1 MAVPLS
7 SPPSLETT
15 CAACS
20 FFRWREALSLVLP
33 QVIVFAPL
41 FALYRERRTTVRVN
55 FKFLHITPSDPHK
68 TSNNGF
74 RITLCP
80 PLQNLLR
87 IKILIQNLCLS
98 PYLLYG
104 CETYFSELAKKAVYS
119 SIFKDKTSDVF
130 TSKLLLCPCG
140 AISALATRSSLKIG
154 KYRFYRTRNQRVKYQ
169 LMKVRR
175 RVLRQ
180 M

>member
-41 FALYRERRTTVRVN
+41 FALYRERRTTVRV
-55 FKFLHITPSDPHK
+55 LSSSISLLRIRTRPP
-68 TSNNGF
+68 GF

-80 PLQNLLR
+80 PLLR
-87 IKILIQNLCLS
+87 IKILILNLCLS

-104 CETYFSELAKKAVYS
+104 CETDFSEIEFLAKKAVYS
-119 SIFKDKTSDVF
+119 SVFKGKTSEVF
-130 TSKLLLCPCG
+130 TSKLLSCG
-140 AISALATRSSLKIG
+140 RAHKKRDSLNSWLTNLA
-154 KYRFYRTRNQRVKYQ
+154 
-169 LMKVRR
+169 
-175 RVLRQ
+175 
-180 M
+180 

>member
-1 MAVPLS
+1 MDLRMAVPLS

-55 FKFLHITPSDPHK
+55 LKFLHITPSDPHK

-87 IKILIQNLCLS
+87 IKILILNLCLS
-98 PYLLYG
+98 RYLLYG
-104 CETYFSELAKKAVYS
+104 CETDFSELAKKAVYS
-119 SIFKDKTSDVF
+119 EVF
-130 TSKLLLCPCG
+130 TSKLLLLRIRFLRKDSFSLSP
-140 AISALATRSSLKIG
+140 SFALGREGTAKQGIKESYKCI
-154 KYRFYRTRNQRVKYQ
+154 FV
-169 LMKVRR
+169 
-175 RVLRQ
+175 
-180 M
+180 